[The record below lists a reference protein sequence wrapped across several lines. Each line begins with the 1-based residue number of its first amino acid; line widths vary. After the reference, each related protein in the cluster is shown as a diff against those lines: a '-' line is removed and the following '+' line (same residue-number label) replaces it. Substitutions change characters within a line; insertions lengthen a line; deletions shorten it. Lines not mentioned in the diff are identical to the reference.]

1 MSWLIWCGRGAA
13 DCAVFRWE
21 QAAHSCYSRQ
31 PKPRKA
37 QWMCNVSGMVYQLF
51 FFKYLQSCLLGIVC
65 VWKWDSNLIK
75 CYDLSLS
82 IADAQPQAVQSS
94 PQVLL
99 YKRECWL
106 AFMTVI
112 WIFLQVLHVN
122 LECKRRVYWFIL
134 PFRQA
139 FSANICKCWHDTYA
153 SCGFQYLKF
162 CQICSQFTFSF
173 LPSH

>member
-1 MSWLIWCGRGAA
+1 MRTLGALLVLCICSTPLMSWLIWCWRGAA

-82 IADAQPQAVQSS
+82 CVGGAVQLPSQAAAESHVSGSHSWCPATSS
-94 PQVLL
+94 P
-99 YKRECWL
+99 E
-106 AFMTVI
+106 F
-112 WIFLQVLHVN
+112 
-122 LECKRRVYWFIL
+122 
-134 PFRQA
+134 
-139 FSANICKCWHDTYA
+139 A
-153 SCGFQYLKF
+153 SGTSL
-162 CQICSQFTFSF
+162 
-173 LPSH
+173 